1 MIVSDPLLSV
11 MRTASSGLQ
20 SQSMR
25 LKVISENLANMEST
39 GTTPGADP
47 YRRKLMTFEQILDE
61 TTGSTVVTVDNIIR
75 DQKPFPTEYD
85 PGHPAADAT
94 GYVKKPNVEM
104 MLEMADL
111 REAARSYEAN
121 LQMIKQARE
130 MSSLMV
136 DLLKGQ

>member
-1 MIVSDPLLSV
+1 MLDPLLSI
-11 MRTASSGLQ
+11 MRTAASGLQ

-25 LKVISENLANMEST
+25 LKVVSENLANMNST

-47 YRRKLMTFEQILDE
+47 YRRKLVTFAQSLDE
-61 TTGSTVVTVDNIIR
+61 ATGATIVGIDNVIR

-85 PGHPAADAT
+85 PGHPAADAS
-94 GYVKKPNVEM
+94 GHVKRPNVEM
-104 MLEMADL
+104 MLEMADM

-130 MSSLMV
+130 MSALMV